1 MTKLGLLLATGA
13 LVAATPAFAQTVGS
27 CARGGGANQ
36 PEAVWILF
44 DLGSAQVRG
53 ENKSKIAQAAVTAK
67 ARQVSSV
74 CVVGHTD
81 KLGDKA
87 LNEQLG
93 RARAKAVAA
102 ELASAGIPAKDI
114 VIAADPEAFGNMSLG
129 NLDAQEKD
137 RKVTILFSR

>member
-13 LVAATPAFAQTVGS
+13 LVACTPAFAQTVGS

-44 DLGSAQVRG
+44 DPGSAQVRG

-102 ELASAGIPAKDI
+102 ELAIAGIPAKDI

>member
-1 MTKLGLLLATGA
+1 MTKLGLLLAAAA
-13 LVAATPAFAQTVGS
+13 LFATTPAFAQTVGS

-36 PEAVWILF
+36 PEPVWILF

-53 ENKSKIAQAAVTAK
+53 ENKSKIAQAAATAK

-87 LNEQLG
+87 
-93 RARAKAVAA
+93 
-102 ELASAGIPAKDI
+102 
-114 VIAADPEAFGNMSLG
+114 
-129 NLDAQEKD
+129 
-137 RKVTILFSR
+137 